1 MTGIRLSK
9 RKSCCRPRGQ
19 KSSTLRLGELIIVS
33 PRIRFGCRRRIGLR
47 HPATITRRRCTSSGI
62 GRGTPTGS
70 TETLVTHSVQKG
82 MRGRSSGLKLP
93 V

>member
-1 MTGIRLSK
+1 M
-9 RKSCCRPRGQ
+9 P
-19 KSSTLRLGELIIVS
+19 SSRV
-33 PRIRFGCRRRIGLR
+33 GL
-47 HPATITRRRCTSSGI
+47 PSDI